1 MSDKSTD
8 QLIKDALSSSTRAI
22 SKNKDFELNFGIDS
36 TSGNSIPKVTSSKKD
51 LLLSRGK
58 ADKIAIKEKYS
69 HERPNTRTGNAELD
83 QILSDQNEIRLEIL
97 GSLQFSGVK
106 NNLHSIFL
114 ESLEDLSLIHI

>member
-69 HERPNTRTGNAELD
+69 HEKPNTR
-83 QILSDQNEIRLEIL
+83 
-97 GSLQFSGVK
+97 
-106 NNLHSIFL
+106 NNMCTDH
-114 ESLEDLSLIHI
+114 